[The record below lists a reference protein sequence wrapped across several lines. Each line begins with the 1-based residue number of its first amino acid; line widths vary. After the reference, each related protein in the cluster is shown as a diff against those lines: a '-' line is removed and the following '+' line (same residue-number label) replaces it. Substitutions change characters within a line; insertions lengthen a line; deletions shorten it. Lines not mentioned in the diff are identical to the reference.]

1 MKKTI
6 VFLIAL
12 SLTFITQAK
21 SLKNKKKSPKKEM
34 TTEEQGG
41 FLDLSSEIQQSVSD
55 AKKTVTES
63 RPQRPAKK
71 AKKQK
76 QILRVTGTSETV
88 EVPDS
93 VEWDHNRKS
102 QNDQIKK
109 LQKQMDKEPAQP
121 IEQD

>member
-41 FLDLSSEIQQSVSD
+41 SLDLSSEIQQSVSD